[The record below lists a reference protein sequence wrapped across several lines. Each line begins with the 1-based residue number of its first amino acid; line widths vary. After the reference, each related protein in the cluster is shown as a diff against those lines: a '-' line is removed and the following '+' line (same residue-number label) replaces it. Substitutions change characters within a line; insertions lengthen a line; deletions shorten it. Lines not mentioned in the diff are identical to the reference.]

1 MKTKLF
7 LTMLLAIASVGA
19 KADEVRCILPWGA
32 DEPWQMKYVLDTNQP
47 NDDWTTANYDDS
59 EWETLT
65 GPLSNLLGSVV
76 SGVAQYTWD
85 ERDIR
90 FNLRRTFTLNEVNPE
105 GYTFAAIYDNY
116 INFLNFVKILDTHI
130 YVTYFVYS

>member
-1 MKTKLF
+1 MQPLPVDSALTHTSSKIYTIINSLKQTFMKTRIF

-19 KADEVRCILPWGA
+19 KADEAQCILPWGA

-65 GPLSNLLGSVV
+65 GPLSNLLGSAVD
-76 SGVAQYTWD
+76 GVATTGVYNTAGQRINKMQRGVNIAD
-85 ERDIR
+85 GK
-90 FNLRRTFTLNEVNPE
+90 EVL
-105 GYTFAAIYDNY
+105 F
-116 INFLNFVKILDTHI
+116 
-130 YVTYFVYS
+130 